1 MTRPRGDGGTVTTTG
16 ARAVSAVVVNYN
28 ARDHLL
34 ACVAS
39 LRAEGVDDVVVV
51 DNDSSDGSRGAL
63 EVADPAA
70 RIVATGANL
79 GYGSAANRGAAV
91 AGGRRL
97 LVCNSDVVL
106 EPGAVKSLAAVLDAA
121 PGVGI
126 VGPRIESTDGTLYP
140 SPRTF
145 PDLGDALGHAF
156 LGLVA
161 PRNRFT
167 RRYRMLDWDHARGRS
182 VDWVSGSCFLAER
195 ATWDAVGGFD
205 EDYFM
210 YVEDVDLCWRLGRA
224 GWRIGYEPG
233 GRVVHALGGSSR
245 LVPYRMIAEHHRS
258 LLRFVSKSTVGPRR
272 AILPVVAAGLAVR
285 TVAACAHHALGGRG
299 APA

>member
-1 MTRPRGDGGTVTTTG
+1 MTGPGGRP
-16 ARAVSAVVVNYN
+16 VSAVVVNYN

-34 ACVAS
+34 ACIAS
-39 LRAEGVDDVVVV
+39 LRAEGLDDVVVV
-51 DNDSSDGSRGAL
+51 DNDSSDGSRRAL
-63 EVADPAA
+63 EAADPAA

-79 GYGSAANRGAAV
+79 GYGTAANRGAAV
-91 AGGRRL
+91 AAGPRL
-97 LVCNSDVVL
+97 LVCNSDVVV
-106 EPGAVKSLAAVLDAA
+106 EPGAVKSLAAVLDAE

-126 VGPRIESTDGTLYP
+126 VGPRIESADGTLYP

-145 PDLGDALGHAF
+145 PAMGDALGHAF

-195 ATWDAVGGFD
+195 EAWDAVGGFD

-210 YVEDVDLCWRLGRA
+210 YVEDVDLCWRAHRA
-224 GWRIGYEPG
+224 GWDVAFEPEA
-233 GRVVHALGGSSR
+233 RVIHVQGVSTDLA
-245 LVPYRMIAEHHRS
+245 PYRMIVEHHRS
-258 LLRFVSKSTVGPRR
+258 LLRFHRRSSTGMAAALTP
-272 AILPVVAAGLAVR
+272 AVAAGLATR
-285 TVAACAHHALGGRG
+285 AALACAQRSLRAMKGQ
-299 APA
+299 

>member
-1 MTRPRGDGGTVTTTG
+1 MSGNG
-16 ARAVSAVVVNYN
+16 AAVSAVVVNFN

-51 DNDSSDGSRGAL
+51 DNHSADGSRRAL
-63 EVADPAA
+63 EAADPAA

-91 AGGRRL
+91 ATGRRL

-106 EPGAVKSLAAVLDAA
+106 EPGAVKSLAAFLDAE

-145 PDLGDALGHAF
+145 PDMGAALGHAF
-156 LGLVA
+156 VGLVA

-167 RRYRMLDWDHARGRS
+167 RRYRMLDWDHARTRS

-195 ATWDAVGGFD
+195 AAWDAVGGFD

-210 YVEDVDLCWRLGRA
+210 YVEDVDLCWRAHRA
-224 GWRIGYEPG
+224 GWDVAFEPEA
-233 GRVVHALGGSSR
+233 RVVHVQGVSTDLA
-245 LVPYRMIAEHHRS
+245 PYRMIVEHHRS
-258 LLRFVSKSTVGPRR
+258 LLRFHRRSSTGAAAALTP
-272 AILPVVAAGLAVR
+272 AVAVGLAAR
-285 TVAACAHHALGGRG
+285 AALACAQRSLGRRTGK
-299 APA
+299 

>member
-1 MTRPRGDGGTVTTTG
+1 MTG
-16 ARAVSAVVVNYN
+16 AGAPAVSAVVVNYN

-51 DNDSSDGSRGAL
+51 DNDSADGSRRAL
-63 EVADPAA
+63 EAADPAA

-91 AGGRRL
+91 AAGRRL

-106 EPGAVKSLAAVLDAA
+106 EPGAVKSLAAVLDAE

-167 RRYRMLDWDHARGRS
+167 RRYRMLDWDHDRTRS
-182 VDWVSGSCFLAER
+182 VDWVSGSCFLAGR
-195 ATWDAVGGFD
+195 ATWDALGGFD
-205 EDYFM
+205 EGYFM
-210 YVEDVDLCWRLGRA
+210 YVEDVDLCWRAHRA
-224 GWRIGYEPG
+224 GWGVAFEPEA
-233 GRVVHALGGSSR
+233 RVVHVQGVSTDLA
-245 LVPYRMIAEHHRS
+245 PYRMIVEHHRS
-258 LLRFVSKSTVGPRR
+258 LLRFHRRSSTGVAAALTP
-272 AILPVVAAGLAVR
+272 AVAAGLAAR
-285 TVAACAHHALGGRG
+285 AALACAQRSLRSVKGQ
-299 APA
+299 

>member
-1 MTRPRGDGGTVTTTG
+1 VTGTG

-39 LRAEGVDDVVVV
+39 LRAEGLDDVVVV
-51 DNDSSDGSRGAL
+51 DNDSSDGSRRAL
-63 EVADPAA
+63 EAADPAA
-70 RIVATGANL
+70 RIVATGVNL
-79 GYGSAANRGAAV
+79 GYGTAANRGAA
-91 AGGRRL
+91 AAAGRRL
-97 LVCNSDVVL
+97 LVCNSDVVV
-106 EPGAVKSLAAVLDAA
+106 EPGAVKSLAAVLDAE

-126 VGPRIESTDGTLYP
+126 VGPRIESADGTLYP

-145 PDLGDALGHAF
+145 PAMGDALGHAF

-161 PRNRFT
+161 PLNRFT

-195 ATWDAVGGFD
+195 EAWDAVGGFD

-210 YVEDVDLCWRLGRA
+210 YVEDVDLCWRAHRG
-224 GWRIGYEPG
+224 GWDVAFEPEA
-233 GRVVHALGGSSR
+233 RVIHVQGVSTDLA
-245 LVPYRMIAEHHRS
+245 PYRMIVEHHRS
-258 LLRFVSKSTVGPRR
+258 LLRFHRRSSTGMAAALTP
-272 AILPVVAAGLAVR
+272 AVAAGLATR
-285 TVAACAHHALGGRG
+285 AALACAQRSLRAMKGQ
-299 APA
+299 